1 MYFDQTPHVFHNSGD
16 PWSVQ
21 RTGDLYR
28 FEVRSGDHWRDETI
42 KERSEISSQGKLA
55 FDKTYTMSYDFQIE
69 PGARNTAEWLNMG
82 QFHGTPDAGDVK
94 GLGPVFAIKLAGE
107 RMRIVT
113 RSDADPTTDGRVPDN
128 FIYTDNQDIVRGH
141 WYHMTVQLRFDP
153 DGGGIAKV
161 WRDGDLIADY
171 KGPLAYNDAVGPYW
185 KMGIYRENAA
195 ETLAINYRD
204 FNIVEGATSTP
215 TAPAP
220 EPTPEPTPDTDVDPA
235 PVPTSDAPL
244 VLRAGDLGE
253 TLVGAGGNDRLVGG
267 RGADTLHAAA
277 GNDQLT
283 GGAGNDVLNAGAGA
297 DVLAGGYGNDLLL
310 GGLGADLLKGNGD
323 NDTLVGGSGADTL
336 IGGSGNDVF
345 RFEGFDGSVDSI
357 SDFST
362 RDKIELDL
370 SDFGIAGADVQFMNG
385 LGAAASSQPTLH
397 YTASDGA
404 LYLDVN
410 GGSASDAVRIAVL
423 TNHAALSEHSFLFV

>member
-1 MYFDQTPHVFHNSGD
+1 MYFDNTPHVFHNSGD

-21 RTGDLYR
+21 QTGDLYR

-55 FDKTYTMSYDFQIE
+55 FDTTYTMSYDFMIE

-82 QFHGTPDAGDVK
+82 QFHATPDADDVNV
-94 GLGPVFAIKLAGE
+94 GPVFAIKLAGE

-113 RSDADPTTDGRVPDN
+113 RSDPDRVTDGRTPDN
-128 FIYTDNQDIVRGH
+128 FIYTDSQDIVRGH
-141 WYHMTVQLRFDP
+141 WYDMTVQFRFDP

-161 WRDGDLIADY
+161 WRDGELIADY

-204 FNIVEGATSTP
+204 FNIVQGTNTPSTS
-215 TAPAP
+215 
-220 EPTPEPTPDTDVDPA
+220 DPA
-235 PVPTSDAPL
+235 PTPVPEPDPAPTTDASL
-244 VLRAGDLGE
+244 VLRAGDQGE
-253 TLVGAGGNDRLVGG
+253 TLNGAGGADRLVGG
-267 RGADTLHAAA
+267 RGADTLNAGG

-283 GGAGNDVLNAGAGA
+283 GGAGNDLLNGGAGA
-297 DVLAGGYGNDLLL
+297 DTLAAGDGNDVLR
-310 GGLGADLLKGNGD
+310 GGDGADLLKGNGGA
-323 NDTLVGGSGADTL
+323 DTLVGGAGADTL
-336 IGGSGNDVF
+336 VGGSGNDVF
-345 RFEGFDGSVDSI
+345 RFESFDGSVDHI
-357 SDFST
+357 GDFSKS
-362 RDKIELDL
+362 DKIELDV
-370 SDFGIAGADVQFMNG
+370 SGFGIGANVQFMNG
-385 LGAAASSQPTLH
+385 MGAAASTQPTLH

-410 GGSASDAVRIAVL
+410 GGGAADAIKIAIL
-423 TNHAALSEHSFLFV
+423 DNHAALSAQSFVFV